1 DNNINNIMLIDCS
14 ARPLY
19 IAIRKLWKNK
29 FPKLKQPQIY
39 FTNPEAYQTSMSFET
54 QDHNNH
60 YLKKFENTYKKLA
73 KKKEEK
79 LLLFDMCAHTGDT
92 LRPIINLLKYNE
104 YNVVVGIAQKNP
116 LFEEIVFDFIALNRE
131 CRLKCSPFGIEH
143 MVSKNGFKMLS
154 SPNQNKGN
162 AIQLRKQISKIIDEF
177 S

>member
-1 DNNINNIMLIDCS
+1 MDEKDFFVGIHEPSDIRRNVLESSKDVVNSMQTNEILKQ
-14 ARPLY
+14 
-19 IAIRKLWKNK
+19 IRK
-29 FPKLKQPQIY
+29 
-39 FTNPEAYQTSMSFET
+39 
-54 QDHNNH
+54 
-60 YLKKFENTYKKLA
+60 
-73 KKKEEK
+73 EK